1 MKLLVI
7 ENHEAGQRLDKYLG
21 RYLAQAPKSFLYKMM
36 RKKNITLNGKKCEG
50 SEKLAAGDEIK
61 LFFSDETLEK
71 FAGKSL
77 EEVAGSKAGAENGQ
91 SSKIAAEGS
100 AAKKAGVSAQE
111 KSSAPHRQMPALRK
125 EWIVYEDE
133 NILLLNK
140 PVGMLSQKAEKTDVS
155 AVEHVLA
162 YLRDKGELT
171 EESYR
176 RFHPSVCNRL
186 DRNTSGL
193 LIVGKSMAGLQG
205 MSAVLKDRS
214 LHKDYLCCVRGR
226 IAKDCHIKG
235 YLYKDEAK
243 NVVQIHEKEV
253 PGSLP
258 IETWYTPLQYS
269 DGLTRVEGTDT
280 RRSGSAVR
288 SKKETEREVTL
299 LKVRLVTGRSHQI
312 RAHLASIGHPI
323 LGDYK
328 YGDRKVND
336 FCKKKYGFNYQLLHA
351 WKLTL
356 PQMEGELSYLSGR
369 EFTAKMPE
377 VFAQVCGSMVEQNR
391 TIGIV

>member
-1 MKLLVI
+1 
-7 ENHEAGQRLDKYLG
+7 
-21 RYLAQAPKSFLYKMM
+21 MM

-77 EEVAGSKAGAENGQ
+77 QEVAGGPVKESSDGGATGKDRFGIQ
-91 SSKIAAEGS
+91 AKI
-100 AAKKAGVSAQE
+100 
-111 KSSAPHRQMPALRK
+111 PALCR

-155 AVEHVLA
+155 AVEYVLA

-214 LHKDYLCCVRGR
+214 LHKDYLCCVRGH
-226 IAKDCHIKG
+226 ITEGCHIKG
-235 YLYKDEAK
+235 FLYKDEIK
-243 NVVQIHEKEV
+243 NVVQIHSREV

-269 DGLTRVEGTDT
+269 DGNRDSDQG
-280 RRSGSAVR
+280 
-288 SKKETEREVTL
+288 VTL

-336 FCKKKYGFNYQLLHA
+336 FYKKKYVFQYQLLHA

-369 EFTAKMPE
+369 EFTAPMPK
-377 VFAQVCGSMVEQNR
+377 VFAQVGAFVEEK
-391 TIGIV
+391 

>member
-1 MKLLVI
+1 MKGDSSVKLLVI
-7 ENHEAGQRLDKYLG
+7 ESHEAGQRLDKYLG

-61 LFFSDETLEK
+61 LFFSDDTLEK
-71 FAGKSL
+71 FAGKGL
-77 EEVAGSKAGAENGQ
+77 DEVAGSERTVAHQETSNNKVKDAG
-91 SSKIAAEGS
+91 KIS
-100 AAKKAGVSAQE
+100 AKDVAKI
-111 KSSAPHRQMPALRK
+111 PALRK

-162 YLRDKGELT
+162 YLRDKSEVT

-214 LHKDYLCCVRGR
+214 LHKDYLCVVRGR
-226 IAKDCHIKG
+226 IAEGCHIKG
-235 YLYKDEAK
+235 YLYKDEVK
-243 NVVQIHEKEV
+243 NVVQIHQKEV

-258 IETWYTPLQYS
+258 IETWYTPLQY
-269 DGLTRVEGTDT
+269 GKTEG
-280 RRSGSAVR
+280 GALVQ
-288 SKKETEREVTL
+288 EVTL

-328 YGDRKVND
+328 YGDRKTND
-336 FCKKKYGFNYQLLHA
+336 ICKKKYGFNYQLLHA

-356 PQMEGELSYLSGR
+356 PQMAGELSYLSGK

-377 VFAQVCGSMVEQNR
+377 LFRKVGQFRE
-391 TIGIV
+391 I

>member
-7 ENHEAGQRLDKYLG
+7 ESHEAGQRLDKYLG

-50 SEKLAAGDEIK
+50 SEKLVAGDEVK
-61 LFFSDETLEK
+61 LFFSDDTLEK
-71 FAGKSL
+71 FAGKGL
-77 EEVAGSKAGAENGQ
+77 DQVAGNGAHVVSQNLGKSAGKVADKSIDKHPVKMET
-91 SSKIAAEGS
+91 KI
-100 AAKKAGVSAQE
+100 
-111 KSSAPHRQMPALRK
+111 PALRK

-133 NILLLNK
+133 HILLINK

-214 LHKDYLCCVRGR
+214 LHKDYLCVVRGR
-226 IAKDCHIKG
+226 IAEGCHIKG

-243 NVVQIHEKEV
+243 NVVQIHSKEV
-253 PGSLP
+253 SGSLP

-269 DGLTRVEGTDT
+269 RPEGCAIEQ
-280 RRSGSAVR
+280 GI
-288 SKKETEREVTL
+288 TL

-328 YGDRKVND
+328 YGDRKIND
-336 FCKKKYGFNYQLLHA
+336 ICKKKYGFNYQLLHA

-356 PQMEGELSYLSGR
+356 PQMAGELSYLSGK

-377 VFAQVCGSMVEQNR
+377 IFSQVGSFKSV
-391 TIGIV
+391 

>member
-7 ENHEAGQRLDKYLG
+7 ESHEAGQRLDKYLS

-50 SEKLAAGDEIK
+50 AEKLAAGDEIK

-71 FAGKSL
+71 FSGKSL
-77 EEVAGSKAGAENGQ
+77 EEAAGAAGGKSVSGGTAGSRGADKGKTTH
-91 SSKIAAEGS
+91 S
-100 AAKKAGVSAQE
+100 
-111 KSSAPHRQMPALRK
+111 PADLTLRK
-125 EWIVYEDE
+125 EWIVYEDD

-140 PVGMLSQKAEKTDVS
+140 PVGMLSQKAEKTDIS
-155 AVEHVLA
+155 AVEYVLA

-214 LHKDYLCCVRGR
+214 LHKDYLCCVQGR
-226 IAKDCHIKG
+226 IAEPCHIKG

-243 NVVQIHEKEV
+243 NVVQIHAKEV

-269 DGLTRVEGTDT
+269 GGKGTAQGGADT
-280 RRSGSAVR
+280 G
-288 SKKETEREVTL
+288 VTL
-299 LKVRLVTGRSHQI
+299 LKVRLVTGRSHLI
-312 RAHLASIGHPI
+312 RAHLASIGHPV

-328 YGDRKVND
+328 YGVRKVND
-336 FCKKKYGFNYQLLHA
+336 FYKKKFGFNYQLLHA

-356 PQMEGELSYLSGR
+356 PQMEGELAYLSGR
-369 EFTAKMPE
+369 EFTAPMPE
-377 VFAQVCGSMVEQNR
+377 LFAQVGPF
-391 TIGIV
+391 TDKK

>member
-7 ENHEAGQRLDKYLG
+7 ESHEAGQRLDKYLG

-50 SEKLAAGDEIK
+50 SEKLVAGDEVK
-61 LFFSDETLEK
+61 LFFSDDTMEK
-71 FAGKSL
+71 FAGKGL
-77 EEVAGSKAGAENGQ
+77 DEVAGSKSDTMSTTEREKTSEKKMTSQSRRMENEPQ
-91 SSKIAAEGS
+91 S
-100 AAKKAGVSAQE
+100 
-111 KSSAPHRQMPALRK
+111 PALRK

-155 AVEHVLA
+155 AVEYVLA

-214 LHKDYLCCVRGR
+214 LHKDYLCVVRGR
-226 IAKDCHIKG
+226 IAEGCHIKG
-235 YLYKDEAK
+235 YLYKDEEK

-258 IETWYTPLQYS
+258 IETWYTPLQY
-269 DGLTRVEGTDT
+269 GRLEGNTMT
-280 RRSGSAVR
+280 QV
-288 SKKETEREVTL
+288 VTL

-328 YGDRKVND
+328 YGDRKTND
-336 FCKKKYGFNYQLLHA
+336 ICKKTFGFNYQLLHA

-356 PQMEGELSYLSGR
+356 PKMSGDLSYLSGK

-377 VFAQVCGSMVEQNR
+377 MFRRVGAFQESR
-391 TIGIV
+391 

>member
-1 MKLLVI
+1 MRGDSAVKLLVI
-7 ENHEAGQRLDKYLG
+7 EGHEAGQRLDKYLG

-50 SEKLAAGDEIK
+50 SEKLVAGDEVK
-61 LFFSDETLEK
+61 LFFSDDTLEK
-71 FAGKSL
+71 FAGKGL
-77 EEVAGSKAGAENGQ
+77 DEVAGTKADVKL
-91 SSKIAAEGS
+91 STDK
-100 AAKKAGVSAQE
+100 E
-111 KSSAPHRQMPALRK
+111 KSADKKMTADKKTTSQSRRTLNGPQIPALRK

-155 AVEHVLA
+155 AVEYVLA

-205 MSAVLKDRS
+205 MSAVLKVRS
-214 LHKDYLCCVRGR
+214 LHKDYLCVVRGR
-226 IAKDCHIKG
+226 IAEGCHIKG
-235 YLYKDEAK
+235 YLYKDEVK
-243 NVVQIHEKEV
+243 NVVQIYEKEV

-258 IETWYTPLQYS
+258 IETWYTPMQY
-269 DGLTRVEGTDT
+269 GKLEGSTMT
-280 RRSGSAVR
+280 QV
-288 SKKETEREVTL
+288 VTL

-328 YGDRKVND
+328 YGDRKTND
-336 FCKKKYGFNYQLLHA
+336 ICKKSFGFNYQLLHA

-356 PQMEGELSYLSGR
+356 PKMSGDLSYLSGK

-377 VFAQVCGSMVEQNR
+377 IFTRVGSFQESR
-391 TIGIV
+391 

>member
-7 ENHEAGQRLDKYLG
+7 EGHEAGQRLDKYLG

-50 SEKLAAGDEIK
+50 SEKLAVGDEIK

-71 FAGKSL
+71 FAGKGM
-77 EEVAGSKAGAENGQ
+77 EDE
-91 SSKIAAEGS
+91 I
-100 AAKKAGVSAQE
+100 
-111 KSSAPHRQMPALRK
+111 PTLRK
-125 EWIVYEDE
+125 EWIVYEDQ
-133 NILLLNK
+133 NVLLLNK

-214 LHKDYLCCVRGR
+214 LHKDYLCVVKGR
-226 IAKDCHIKG
+226 IAEGCHIKG
-235 YLYKDEAK
+235 YLFKDEVK
-243 NVVQIHEKEV
+243 NVVQIHNEEV
-253 PGSLP
+253 TGSLP
-258 IETWYTPLQYS
+258 IETWYTPLQY
-269 DGLTRVEGTDT
+269 GNLEGTDQ
-280 RRSGSAVR
+280 S
-288 SKKETEREVTL
+288 VTL

-328 YGDRKVND
+328 YGDRKTND
-336 FCKKKYGFNYQLLHA
+336 ICKKKYGFNYQLLHA

-356 PQMEGELSYLSGR
+356 PQMEGELSYLSGK

-377 VFAQVCGSMVEQNR
+377 LFGRVGQFKEAR
-391 TIGIV
+391 

>member
-7 ENHEAGQRLDKYLG
+7 ESHEAGQRLDKYLG

-50 SEKLAAGDEIK
+50 SEKLVAGDEVK

-71 FAGKSL
+71 FAGKGL
-77 EEVAGSKAGAENGQ
+77 DEVAGSKPDAMATSEKKMTSQ
-91 SSKIAAEGS
+91 SRRMGNEPQIS
-100 AAKKAGVSAQE
+100 
-111 KSSAPHRQMPALRK
+111 ALRK

-214 LHKDYLCCVRGR
+214 LHKDYLCVVKGR
-226 IAKDCHIKG
+226 IAEGCYIKG
-235 YLYKDEAK
+235 YLYKDEDK
-243 NVVQIHEKEV
+243 NVVQIHEKEI

-258 IETWYTPLQYS
+258 IETWYTPLQY
-269 DGLTRVEGTDT
+269 GRLEGNTMT
-280 RRSGSAVR
+280 QV
-288 SKKETEREVTL
+288 VTL

-328 YGDRKVND
+328 YGDRKTND
-336 FCKKKYGFNYQLLHA
+336 ICKKNFGFNYQLLHA

-356 PQMEGELSYLSGR
+356 PKMSGDLSYLSGKS
-369 EFTAKMPE
+369 FTAKMPE
-377 VFAQVCGSMVEQNR
+377 ISAKVGSFHEN
-391 TIGIV
+391 

>member
-1 MKLLVI
+1 MKILVI
-7 ENHEAGQRLDKYLG
+7 ESHEAGQRLDKYLG

-71 FAGKSL
+71 FAGKGL
-77 EEVAGSKAGAENGQ
+77 DEVAGKTASAAGSSVNIQGTTVSKQAGGSTQKAGAAVSGQ
-91 SSKIAAEGS
+91 N
-100 AAKKAGVSAQE
+100 
-111 KSSAPHRQMPALRK
+111 PALRK

-140 PVGMLSQKAEKTDVS
+140 PVGMLSQKAEKTDIS
-155 AVEHVLA
+155 AVEYVLA

-269 DGLTRVEGTDT
+269 DSLTRVEGTDT

-288 SKKETEREVTL
+288 NEKETERGVTL

-369 EFTAKMPE
+369 EFTAKMPV